1 MTDEGDQERSALAD
15 LPLDRPVGTIMLLL
29 SLVVLGAVAL
39 VQLPLGFIPI
49 LEEPEVDIE
58 APFPGAHPLEALREV
73 GKPIEEEVA
82 QVPGVKQITTTAS
95 TGQVTV
101 EVTFEWSQDIDL
113 KKLEVRDAVARA
125 RDALPPEVGFI
136 KVEGDVDGMAGGSIL
151 QGRISAD
158 GDLSRSWDL
167 LEHHLRR
174 PLERTRGVARVH
186 LYGVEPPRVRV
197 DLDLTA
203 LRRHGVPA
211 FDVLQAIEAQNVDL
225 DLGAVRDERLR
236 HDVRLSARFDDL
248 ERVRGLPIGPPG
260 LGLRVSDVARVELK
274 EPRLDYGRHLN
285 RRYAVGID
293 VYKEPSANTVETV
306 DRLLEKIAELE
317 RDPELA
323 GIKLLVWQ
331 DAGKEI
337 KSSISSLLGSG
348 LNGSL
353 LAVVVLW
360 LFLRRLG
367 ATAIVAAAIPS
378 SLLVAC
384 GGMLAL
390 GMELNVITMLGLM
403 LGVGM
408 LVDNAVVVME
418 SIHSLQ
424 DQGVGPREAARR
436 GTREV
441 FLAVVA
447 STATTVIV
455 WAWVLIAERGQLI
468 HYLGGVAMTI
478 CLSVTASLFV
488 SLTFIPLCAARVRSA
503 TAGGDGRLF
512 VRITGAYGR
521 LVGWTLRHRTSTLL
535 LLLALAGSAAV
546 PITQIEKSGE
556 PRMRQRAASI
566 NFDVLDPSTSEVLE
580 GHVDVVEAWLESQ
593 RDVLGYENIY
603 SWYSE
608 TEGCFTWVY
617 LPQERS
623 SAEDL
628 QRLRATLRAGL
639 PKLPGVKLDVGE
651 RMWGRRGGAAEGRR
665 VQVALHGEDPEYL
678 LTLGARVEDR
688 LRTLEGALDV
698 AGPGRAGRR
707 ELTIRV
713 DPARCHALQVSPQ
726 DVGQAV
732 RFNFRGQPLR
742 RFRGPRGE
750 IEMITGLPEDRS
762 PTLASILEL
771 SVPRL
776 TGGTVRLSAV
786 ADLEFG
792 RTPERVRRQDR
803 ETTTWVEVELDPALT
818 TEEAQA
824 RVTAALAGLDLP
836 QGYRWDWGSWGRDRD
851 ETLETMARGV
861 GLSLLVVL
869 LLMAALFESFT
880 QPLAILIT
888 LPLAFSGAFWS
899 LWVFG
904 YELDA
909 VAFIGV
915 IILVGIVVN
924 NGIVMVDRVNALRAT
939 GVSRT
944 DALVAG
950 CATRLRPVLMTAI
963 TTLVGLIPLVF
974 SASTIAGAFI
984 DSLAVAVIG
993 GLSTSTVF
1001 TLVGLPVWY
1010 SLVEDV
1016 GAITARGLPRVS
1028 AGAGGAFPHEEVM
1041 AQPGSETTREVG
1053 P

>member
-1 MTDEGDQERSALAD
+1 MSDPVDQDPAQERALAD

-29 SLVVLGAVAL
+29 SLVVLGAVAV

-58 APFPGAHPLEALREV
+58 APFAGAHPLEALREV

-82 QVPGVKQITTTAS
+82 QVPGVKSISTTAS

-101 EVTFEWSQDIDL
+101 EVTFEWSEDLDL

-125 RDALPPEVGFI
+125 RDQLPPEVGHI

-151 QGRISAD
+151 QGRISAE

-197 DLDLTA
+197 DLDLNA
-203 LRRHGVPA
+203 LLRHGLPA
-211 FDVLQAIEAQNVDL
+211 RDVLQAIEAQNVDL

-248 ERVRGLPIGPPG
+248 ARVRGLPVGPPG
-260 LGLRVSDVARVELK
+260 LGLRVDDVARVELA

-337 KSSISSLLGSG
+337 KNSISGLLGSG
-348 LNGSL
+348 LYGSV
-353 LAVVVLW
+353 LAVIVLW

-390 GMELNVITMLGLM
+390 GMELNVVTMLGLM

-424 DQGVGPREAARR
+424 DQGLSPREAARR

-455 WAWVLIAERGQLI
+455 WAWVLIAERGPLI

-478 CLSVTASLFV
+478 CLSVVASLLV
-488 SLTFIPLCAARVRSA
+488 SLTFIPLCAAHVRSA
-503 TAGGDGRLF
+503 TAAGDGLLF
-512 VRITGAYGR
+512 VRVGAVYGR
-521 LVGWTLRHRTSTLL
+521 LVGWTLRHRTSTLVV
-535 LLLALAGSAAV
+535 LLALAGSAAV

-566 NFDVLDPSTSEVLE
+566 NYDVLDPSTREVLE
-580 GHVDVVEAWLESQ
+580 GHVDVVEAWLES
-593 RDVLGYENIY
+593 RRADLDYENIY

-608 TEGCFTWVY
+608 NEGCFTWVY

-623 SAEDL
+623 TAEDL
-628 QRLRATLRAGL
+628 QRLRDTLRAGL
-639 PKLPGVKLDVGE
+639 PRLPGVKLDVGE
-651 RMWGRRGGAAEGRR
+651 RMWGRRGAAAEGRR

-678 LTLGARVEDR
+678 LTLGARVEER
-688 LRTLEGALDV
+688 LRTIEGALDV

-707 ELTIRV
+707 ELTILV
-713 DPARCHALQVSPQ
+713 DPERCHALQVSPQ

-750 IEMITGLPEDRS
+750 IEMVTGLPEDKS
-762 PTLASILEL
+762 PDLSNVAEL
-771 SVPRL
+771 SIPTL
-776 TGGTVRLSAV
+776 TGGAVRLSAV
-786 ADLEFG
+786 ADLAFG

-824 RVTAALAGLDLP
+824 RVKAALAGLVLP

-861 GLSLLVVL
+861 ALSLLIVL

-899 LWVFG
+899 LWLFG

-915 IILVGIVVN
+915 VILIGIVVN

-944 DALVAG
+944 QALVAG

-1001 TLVGLPVWY
+1001 TLIGLPVWY
-1010 SLVEDV
+1010 TIVEDV
-1016 GAITARGLPRVS
+1016 GAIVARAMPRVT
-1028 AGAGGAFPHEEVM
+1028 AGAGAAFPREEVM
-1041 AQPGSETTREVG
+1041 EPPR
-1053 P
+1053 